1 MSSSSP
7 NGLGYFGLDL
17 ADGHYLIAV
26 TQYDKRNYL
35 RLDVVLTPQKVN
47 PLAMVCHQDLS
58 STVAPDEV
66 DTVIA
71 KAWIAMS
78 PGRTLD
84 ISHISPI
91 ATELKTW
98 ALRLWKESVGSLYH
112 GRDSLRRPRCSTWG
126 VFSGQGLRA
135 PRSTTNEATEVAA

>member
-1 MSSSSP
+1 MS
-7 NGLGYFGLDL
+7 LGYFRLDL

-26 TQYDKRNYL
+26 TQYKDRNYL
-35 RLDVVLTPQKVN
+35 RLDVVLTPQQVS
-47 PLAMVCHQDLS
+47 PLAMVCHRDLAT
-58 STVAPDEV
+58 TVAPDDV
-66 DTVIA
+66 KTVLA

-98 ALRLWKESVGSLYH
+98 ALRLWEESVSSLHH
-112 GRDSLRRPRCSTWG
+112 GPNSLRRPQCSIRG
-126 VFSGQGLRA
+126 VFSSEELKA
-135 PRSTTNEATEVAA
+135 PRPARTHHKVTEIAA